1 MIGQRT
7 TASRM
12 VEPAAALVAP
22 AATTSVTSPAGE
34 ADTPQPT
41 TAAASPAPMPDAATI
56 DRLAGL
62 GGTGRR
68 RRELTFKRGLD
79 IVGAVGGLI
88 VLAPGFAI
96 LTLAIWATDG
106 RPAYFRQPRAGL
118 HGRSFSIAKFRT
130 MARDADAQRA
140 ALRAHNEVAGG
151 ASFKLTDDPRVTTM
165 GRFLRRTSLDEL
177 PQLWNVLRGEMSLV
191 GPRPHPFDD
200 LEGYQEWHYARLA
213 MKPGMT
219 GLWQISSR
227 RDPDFDRWVAQD
239 LEYIRTWSPRLDIRI
254 LLMTLPALLRA
265 DGR

>member
-7 TASRM
+7 TASRT

-22 AATTSVTSPAGE
+22 AATTSGSAPAG
-34 ADTPQPT
+34 AAVASHPAIAA
-41 TAAASPAPMPDAATI
+41 TAAALMPDAATI

-62 GGTGRR
+62 GAGRR
-68 RRELTFKRGLD
+68 RSELAFKRGLD
-79 IVGAVGGLI
+79 VVGAIGGLV
-88 VLAPGFAI
+88 VLSPVFAV
-96 LTLAIWATDG
+96 LTVAIWATDG
-106 RPAYFRQPRAGL
+106 RPAFFRQPRAGL
-118 HGRSFSIAKFRT
+118 HGRPFTIAKFRT

-140 ALRAHNEVAGG
+140 ALRAHNEIAGG
-151 ASFKLTDDPRVTTM
+151 ASFKLTDDPRVTAM

-219 GLWQISSR
+219 GLWQISAR

-239 LEYIRTWSPRLDIRI
+239 LQYIRGWSPLLDIRI
-254 LLMTLPALLRA
+254 MLKTLPALLRA

>member
-22 AATTSVTSPAGE
+22 AATTSVASPAGE
-34 ADTPQPT
+34 AGTLHPT
-41 TAAASPAPMPDAATI
+41 SAVPGPAPLPDAATI

-68 RRELTFKRGLD
+68 RSELAFKRGLD
-79 IVGAVGGLI
+79 IVGAVGGLV
-88 VLAPGFAI
+88 VLAPVFAI
-96 LTLAIWATDG
+96 LTVAIWVTDG
-106 RPAYFRQPRAGL
+106 RPAFFRQPRAGL
-118 HGRSFSIAKFRT
+118 HGRPFIIAKFRT

-151 ASFKLTDDPRVTTM
+151 ASFKLTDDPRVTTT

-200 LEGYQEWHYARLA
+200 LDGYQEWHYARLA

-219 GLWQISSR
+219 GLWQISAR
-227 RDPDFDRWVAQD
+227 RDPDFDRWVGQD
-239 LEYIRTWSPRLDIRI
+239 LEYIRTWSPRLDIMI
-254 LLMTLPALLRA
+254 LLKTLPALLRA

>member
-7 TASRM
+7 TVSRA

-22 AATTSVTSPAGE
+22 AATTSVSSPGGDAV
-34 ADTPQPT
+34 
-41 TAAASPAPMPDAATI
+41 TARPATAVPSAASMPDAATI

-62 GGTGRR
+62 GAGRR
-68 RRELTFKRGLD
+68 RSEVAFKRGLD
-79 IVGAVGGLI
+79 LVGAIGGLV
-88 VLAPGFAI
+88 VLAPVFAI
-96 LTLAIWATDG
+96 LTVAIWVTDG
-106 RPAYFRQPRAGL
+106 RPAFFRQPRAGL
-118 HGRSFSIAKFRT
+118 HGRPFTIAKFRT

-177 PQLWNVLRGEMSLV
+177 PQLWNVLKGEMSLV

-213 MKPGMT
+213 VKPGMT
-219 GLWQISSR
+219 GLWQISAR

-239 LEYIRTWSPRLDIRI
+239 LAYIRTWSPRLDIKI

>member
-7 TASRM
+7 TASRT
-12 VEPAAALVAP
+12 VEPGAALVAP
-22 AATTSVTSPAGE
+22 AAAAAVSTSPGDAGQ
-34 ADTPQPT
+34 APAP
-41 TAAASPAPMPDAATI
+41 ASARARGPMPDAATI

-62 GGTGRR
+62 GAGRPPGQ
-68 RRELTFKRGLD
+68 LAFKRGLD
-79 IVGAVGGLI
+79 LVGAVGGLL
-88 VLAPGFAI
+88 VLAPVFAV

-118 HGRSFSIAKFRT
+118 HGRAFSIAKFRT

-177 PQLWNVLRGEMSLV
+177 PQLWNVLKGEMSLV

-200 LEGYQEWHYARLA
+200 LDGYQEWHYARLA

-219 GLWQISSR
+219 GLWQISAR
-227 RDPDFDRWVAQD
+227 RDPDFDRWVGQD
-239 LEYIRTWSPRLDIRI
+239 LEYIRTWSPWLDVRI
-254 LLMTLPALLRA
+254 LLKTLPALLRA

>member
-7 TASRM
+7 TASRTA
-12 VEPAAALVAP
+12 EPAAALVAP
-22 AATTSVTSPAGE
+22 AATTAVGTPPGDAGVVR
-34 ADTPQPT
+34 Q
-41 TAAASPAPMPDAATI
+41 AAGRATRLTMPDAATI

-62 GGTGRR
+62 GTGRR
-68 RRELTFKRGLD
+68 RSELAFKRGLD
-79 IVGAVGGLI
+79 LVGAVGGLL
-88 VLAPGFAI
+88 VLAPVFAI
-96 LTLAIWATDG
+96 VTLAIWATDG
-106 RPAYFRQPRAGL
+106 RPALFRQPRAGL
-118 HGRSFSIAKFRT
+118 HGRAFSIAKFRT

-151 ASFKLTDDPRVTTM
+151 ASFKLTDDPRVTSM

-177 PQLWNVLRGEMSLV
+177 PQLWNVLRGDMSLV

-219 GLWQISSR
+219 GLWQISAR
-227 RDPDFDRWVAQD
+227 RDPDFDHWVGQD
-239 LEYIRTWSPRLDIRI
+239 LEYIRTWSPLLDIKI
-254 LLMTLPALLRA
+254 MLATLPALLRA